1 LTGDIVT
8 LMADIDWFPL
18 ELSLRVALIATL
30 LVLVFGVATAWLL
43 ERRRFPGSELLDA
56 VVTLPLVLPPSVLGY
71 YLLVVLGQRSPV
83 GRGIESLT
91 GIRLVFTW
99 QGAVV
104 AACIGAIPLVIK
116 TARSSI
122 AAVDTGLEDAAR
134 TLGKTEWQIFWR
146 VTLPIASRGIVAA
159 GMLAFARALGDFGAT
174 LMVAGNIPGRTQTA
188 AIAIY
193 DATQNGRDRYALT
206 LVLILSATAF
216 ILLYATNRLAAS
228 KIPRRA
234 R

>member
-1 LTGDIVT
+1 MIFSRLMTG
-8 LMADIDWFPL
+8 IDWFPL
-18 ELSLRVALIATL
+18 ELSLRVALIATV
-30 LVLVFGVATAWLL
+30 LVLVIGVAAAWLL
-43 ERRRFPGSELLDA
+43 ERRRFPGSEILDA
-56 VVTLPLVLPPSVLGY
+56 VITLPLVLPPSVLGY
-71 YLLVVLGQRSPV
+71 YLLVLLGQRSLI
-83 GRGIESLT
+83 GRTIESVI
-91 GIRLVFTW
+91 GVRLVFTW

-122 AAVDTGLEDAAR
+122 AAVDHNLEDAAR
-134 TLGKTEWQIFWR
+134 TLGKTEWQVFWR

-193 DATQNGRDRYALT
+193 DVTQNGRDRYALT

-216 ILLYATNRLAAS
+216 TLLYATNRLAG
-228 KIPRRA
+228 A
-234 R
+234 RLSSRTR

>member
-1 LTGDIVT
+1 MFSVMT
-8 LMADIDWFPL
+8 DIDWFPL
-18 ELSLRVALIATL
+18 ELSLRVALIATAI
-30 LVLVFGVATAWLL
+30 VTVAGVGAAWLL
-43 ERRRFPGSELLDA
+43 ERRRFPGSEMLDA
-56 VVTLPLVLPPSVLGY
+56 FVTLPLVLPPSVLGY
-71 YLLVVLGQRSPV
+71 YLLVLLGQRSPV

-122 AAVDTGLEDAAR
+122 AAVDHNLEDAAR
-134 TLGKTEWQIFWR
+134 TLGKTEWQVFWR
-146 VTLPIASRGIVAA
+146 VTLPIASRGIAAA

-193 DATQNGRDRYALT
+193 DATQNGRDRYAVA
-206 LVLILSATAF
+206 LVLILSAVAF
-216 ILLYATNRLAAS
+216 ILLYATNRLTAS
-228 KIPRRA
+228 KIAGQA